1 VHLFPQVSKRVGAMC
16 AQKTLD
22 MEKIKITSLQ
32 SLNSLEMGREDVH
45 VVCTYGKIAVLF
57 RRKVPDYVIAQ
68 VIIGISKVD
77 PSAVNEFEIIC
88 DFDDITEYESKGYTL
103 VSYGKTTGGYRVNY
117 SISFSSKKALFHLS
131 KYILQELM
139 LGDVR
144 KDIYW
149 NGNDSDIHR
158 LYMELSNNIENWEL
172 KAINYKEGAVN

>member
-1 VHLFPQVSKRVGAMC
+1 MC

-22 MEKIKITSLQ
+22 MDKTNIASPQ
-32 SLNSLEMGREDVH
+32 SLNSLEMGRDDVH
-45 VVCTYGKIAVLF
+45 VVCTYGKIAVWF
-57 RRKVPDYVIAQ
+57 GKNVPDYVIAQ

-117 SISFSSKKALFHLS
+117 SIPFSSKKALFHLS
-131 KYILQELM
+131 KYILQELK
-139 LGDVR
+139 LGDSR

-158 LYMELSNNIENWEL
+158 LYTELSNSIENWKL
-172 KAINYKEGAVN
+172 KSINYKEGTAN